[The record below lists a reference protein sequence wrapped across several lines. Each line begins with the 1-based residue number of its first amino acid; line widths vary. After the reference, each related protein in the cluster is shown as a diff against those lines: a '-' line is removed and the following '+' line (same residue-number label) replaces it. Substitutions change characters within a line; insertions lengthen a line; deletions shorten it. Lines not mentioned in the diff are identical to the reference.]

1 MMRCGVVAALWAVF
15 AFVTWNVIFD
25 RHVMVSAVE
34 FTRDQILRSQRGDAL
49 ISIHEGFSPRVRH
62 AAVQATLAVVPVIA
76 AAALTLFLTF
86 RRGR

>member
-1 MMRCGVVAALWAVF
+1 MMRMGVVAALWAVF

-25 RHVMVSAVE
+25 RHVLVSAVE
-34 FTRDQILRSQRGDAL
+34 FTRDQIVRSQNGDAL

-62 AAVQATLAVVPVIA
+62 AAVQATLWVVPVMT